1 MRENFV
7 CLPGFLQGA
16 KDNFFFSPL
25 NKTKKMQCVVPE
37 NIHTPPPPPPPHFP
51 TGGNG
56 NSERRGVQKETISKG
71 VGQAVVYRGFFQEA

>member
-16 KDNFFFSPL
+16 KDNFFFTV
-25 NKTKKMQCVVPE
+25 KQDKKNAMCSSRKYPY
-37 NIHTPPPPPPPHFP
+37 PPHPPPPHFP